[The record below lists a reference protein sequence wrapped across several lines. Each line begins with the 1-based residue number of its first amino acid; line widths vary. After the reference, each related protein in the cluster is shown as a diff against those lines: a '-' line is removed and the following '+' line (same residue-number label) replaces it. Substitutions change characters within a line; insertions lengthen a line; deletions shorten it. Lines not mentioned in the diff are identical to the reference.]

1 MLIGKSTRR
10 ISHNLIISKYFEE
23 ENNEIQ
29 NQYFIR
35 NIADELSVIS
45 LGFGGFFVVINP
57 CSFDI
62 EYSSDTFE
70 EILDLN
76 LVEVEKFEAKAATVF
91 RIYDQDELPKFN
103 YEYVKSQLET
113 EENRIELQAAIDAVT
128 GINNQ
133 YSMEQ
138 GSLGTSFDSIELNVD
153 ALNTAN
159 YKHIENEEYKII
171 TEKEEADELEK
182 EIAKRK
188 QELELL
194 SQELAS
200 KEQAIE
206 EVSESLQTSD
216 LEKEE
221 AKETVT
227 NNSSEE
233 SSEDESLD
241 FDSFASELD
250 ALNDLMDPD
259 QLFGELDSLFDE
271 DETIDSDSDL
281 ETSNE
286 AETELEE
293 SEEDATKSNLEETK
307 EELKENDDVAKKNDV
322 NLEETSKKN
331 EK

>member
-62 EYSSDTFE
+62 EYSSDTFK

-91 RIYDQDELPKFN
+91 RIYDQEQLPEFN
-103 YEYVKSQLET
+103 FDYIKSQLET
-113 EENRIELQAAIDAVT
+113 EEHKVELDEAIEAVT

-153 ALNTAN
+153 ALNSAN

-171 TEKEEADELEK
+171 TEKEKADELEK
-182 EIAKRK
+182 EIARRK
-188 QELELL
+188 QELEIL
-194 SQELAS
+194 SQELAT
-200 KEQAIE
+200 KEQKVE
-206 EVSESLQTSD
+206 EANEN
-216 LEKEE
+216 LEKNDVQKVEE
-221 AKETVT
+221 
-227 NNSSEE
+227 NINSSE
-233 SSEDESLD
+233 STDNLD
-241 FDSFASELD
+241 FKQFATELD
-250 ALNDLMDPD
+250 QLNDVMDPD

-271 DETIDSDSDL
+271 EDDL
-281 ETSNE
+281 ELDSPE
-286 AETELEE
+286 QVDSVEE
-293 SEEDATKSNLEETK
+293 EKIEKSK
-307 EELKENDDVAKKNDV
+307 EEN
-322 NLEETSKKN
+322 
-331 EK
+331 

>member
-62 EYSSDTFE
+62 EYSSDTFK

-91 RIYDQDELPKFN
+91 RIYDQEQLPEFN
-103 YEYVKSQLET
+103 FEYIKSQLET
-113 EENRIELQAAIDAVT
+113 EENKVELEEAIEAVT

-153 ALNTAN
+153 ALNSAN

-182 EIAKRK
+182 EIARRK
-188 QELELL
+188 QELEML
-194 SQELAS
+194 SQELAT
-200 KEQAIE
+200 KEQMVEEVNVNLEMQNEQSIE
-206 EVSESLQTSD
+206 EVN
-216 LEKEE
+216 EE
-221 AKETVT
+221 EV
-227 NNSSEE
+227 NEE
-233 SSEDESLD
+233 EVNEALD
-241 FDSFASELD
+241 IDSFANELD
-250 ALNDLMDPD
+250 QLNDFMDPD

-271 DETIDSDSDL
+271 ED
-281 ETSNE
+281 
-286 AETELEE
+286 ELELD
-293 SEEDATKSNLEETK
+293 SMEEDDSVVEEKIEETK
-307 EELKENDDVAKKNDV
+307 EEN
-322 NLEETSKKN
+322 
-331 EK
+331 

>member
-62 EYSSDTFE
+62 EYSSDTFK

-91 RIYDQDELPKFN
+91 RIYDQQQLPEFN
-103 YEYVKSQLET
+103 FEYIKSQLET
-113 EENRIELQAAIDAVT
+113 EENKVELDEAIEAVT

-138 GSLGTSFDSIELNVD
+138 GSLGTSFDSIELNVE

-182 EIAKRK
+182 EIARRK
-188 QELELL
+188 QELEML
-194 SQELAS
+194 SQELAT
-200 KEQAIE
+200 KEQMVE
-206 EVSESLQTSD
+206 EVNINLETQKEQSTEEINDSEA
-216 LEKEE
+216 ENEEEVNGEE
-221 AKETVT
+221 AE
-227 NNSSEE
+227 NEA
-233 SSEDESLD
+233 LD
-241 FDSFASELD
+241 IDSFANELD
-250 ALNDLMDPD
+250 QLNDFMDPD

-271 DETIDSDSDL
+271 EDDL
-281 ETSNE
+281 ELDS
-286 AETELEE
+286 TEEVDSVVEE
-293 SEEDATKSNLEETK
+293 EIKESK
-307 EELKENDDVAKKNDV
+307 EEN
-322 NLEETSKKN
+322 
-331 EK
+331 

>member
-62 EYSSDTFE
+62 EYSSDTFK

-91 RIYDQDELPKFN
+91 RIYDQEQLPEFN
-103 YEYVKSQLET
+103 FEYIKSQLET
-113 EENRIELQAAIDAVT
+113 EENKVELDEAIEAVT

-153 ALNTAN
+153 ALNSAN

-182 EIAKRK
+182 EIARRK
-188 QELELL
+188 QELEML
-194 SQELAS
+194 SQELAT
-200 KEQAIE
+200 KEQMVE
-206 EVSESLQTSD
+206 EVNVNLETKNEQKSEENTDDSESID
-216 LEKEE
+216 
-221 AKETVT
+221 
-227 NNSSEE
+227 
-233 SSEDESLD
+233 DLD
-241 FDSFASELD
+241 FEQFATELD
-250 ALNDLMDPD
+250 QLNDFMDPD

-271 DETIDSDSDL
+271 EDDL
-281 ETSNE
+281 ELDS
-286 AETELEE
+286 TEEVDLEVEEKIDE
-293 SEEDATKSNLEETK
+293 SK
-307 EELKENDDVAKKNDV
+307 EEN
-322 NLEETSKKN
+322 
-331 EK
+331 

>member
-62 EYSSDTFE
+62 EYSSDTFK

-91 RIYDQDELPKFN
+91 RIYDQEQLPEFN
-103 YEYVKSQLET
+103 FEYIKSQLET
-113 EENRIELQAAIDAVT
+113 EESKVELDEAIEAVT

-138 GSLGTSFDSIELNVD
+138 GSLGTSFDSIELNVE

-182 EIAKRK
+182 EIARRK
-188 QELELL
+188 QELEML
-194 SQELAS
+194 SQELAT
-200 KEQAIE
+200 KEQMVEEVKVNLETQKEQSIE
-206 EVSESLQTSD
+206 EVNEA
-216 LEKEE
+216 EAEVNGEE
-221 AKETVT
+221 AE
-227 NNSSEE
+227 N
-233 SSEDESLD
+233 ESLD
-241 FDSFASELD
+241 IDSFASELD
-250 ALNDLMDPD
+250 QLNDFMDPD

-271 DETIDSDSDL
+271 EDDL
-281 ETSNE
+281 ELDS
-286 AETELEE
+286 TEEDDSVVEEKIEE
-293 SEEDATKSNLEETK
+293 SK
-307 EELKENDDVAKKNDV
+307 EEN
-322 NLEETSKKN
+322 
-331 EK
+331 